1 MGDPRPLAA
10 GRLTAMEITLRQ
22 GDRLLRVG
30 LAEETAD
37 VDERSHTVGHIAT
50 SHQADG
56 SVEVAVAVDGRVWR
70 ASVVRSGDRLLVSL
84 DGGAH
89 VFELGDAP
97 ARGGAAGGAGTVV
110 APMPGKIVRVLV
122 AVGDTVEAGAPLV
135 VLEAMKMETTLR
147 SETAGTVVA
156 VSVES
161 GATVDAGAVL
171 VEVAQPAGD

>member
-1 MGDPRPLAA
+1 
-10 GRLTAMEITLRQ
+10 MEITLRQ
-22 GDRLLRVG
+22 GDRLLRVA

-147 SETAGTVVA
+147 SEIAGTVVA